1 MNNDRIDRI
10 KKFKYKSSFWR
21 FYASFHSFLFHF
33 LYVYVFFFSICTAQ
47 DIDYPVETGRSN
59 EARNVVT
66 TVVCST

>member
-1 MNNDRIDRI
+1 MIELIELTNLNINLPSED
-10 KKFKYKSSFWR
+10 FMLR
-21 FYASFHSFLFHF
+21 FIRFLFHF
-33 LYVYVFFFSICTAQ
+33 LYIYVFFFFSICTAQ